1 MSYRKIHN
9 LPKHKNPT
17 NEGRIASAPYN
28 FVPLPE
34 VMVAA
39 VDSADQ
45 LPDHDCYY
53 SDRHT
58 GYFEV
63 LLTTRS
69 PLYIRCPLTVE
80 RFLRQERGE
89 DAKDSFR
96 KQVRNTPEFF
106 YTRDPNRPVIPG
118 SSLRGMLRSVLEI
131 VSYGKMQ
138 WVTDK
143 RLFFRTMDKT
153 AIGDYYR
160 SRMAKKVET
169 GFLSRKG
176 NKFVIKVCPMAR
188 VYRNK
193 LKGNLYD
200 GSESNKTPCW
210 SGQTY
215 QWMPVWVK
223 LSRNPDLV
231 DDIRCCATYGF
242 EEGRLVITGN
252 IKNKEFV
259 FLLPRE
265 EDEEIEVPD
274 VLIERFHDND
284 QITQWQEK
292 AFPKDK
298 PSPNC
303 RERDGM
309 LRKEPKDPG
318 DPVFFLRENGRLTF
332 FGRAQMFRLPYSKSP
347 IDLVPGDLRRLE
359 DIDYAEALFGYTKNV
374 KASQGSKARAYAG
387 RVFVT
392 DAILEKNQ
400 VDYWLSEEPIVPHIL
415 ATPKPTAFQHYL
427 TQEKPDE
434 EKQLYYYDKEHTRPH
449 RHAAGCGEKQL
460 YYYDNPPNSTTIR
473 GYKRYWHQGERTR
486 EDIKAFE
493 VPEESTQHTQFKPVK
508 AGVRFRFN
516 VYFENL
522 SDRELGALC
531 WVLHPLGNSN
541 KEYCHQLGMGKPL
554 GIGAVQLQAK
564 LHITEREKRYTS
576 LFNGDSWETG
586 ATDTGKSLSD
596 VETLKLYTKTFEE
609 HILSVLGL
617 KCTHLCEV
625 KRIGMLLKMLEW
637 PGFPS
642 DSGGDLFLK
651 HCNRPNTR
659 YMRIQSDKYRKRPV
673 LPDPIAFDSDLK
685 KLL

>member
-1 MSYRKIHN
+1 MSYRKIQN

-45 LPDHDCYY
+45 LPDYDCYY

-80 RFLRQERGE
+80 RFLRQEHGE
-89 DAKDSFR
+89 DAKDSFC
-96 KQVRNTPEFF
+96 KQIRNTPEFF

-143 RLFFRTMDKT
+143 RLFFRTMDST
-153 AIGDYYR
+153 AVGIYYKD
-160 SRMAKKVET
+160 RMAGKVKT

-176 NKFVIKVCPMAR
+176 NKFVIKVCQMAR

-200 GSESNKTPCW
+200 GSGPNKTPCW
-210 SGQTY
+210 SGQIH
-215 QWMPVWVK
+215 QWKRVWVK
-223 LSRNPDLV
+223 LSDGQRAIE
-231 DDIRCCATYGF
+231 DIQYHSTHGF
-242 EEGRLVITGN
+242 EEGRLVITGDMN
-252 IKNKEFV
+252 GKKKEFV
-259 FLLPRE
+259 FLLPKE

-274 VLIERFHDND
+274 ELIERFHDDD

-318 DPVFFLRENGRLTF
+318 DPVFFLCESGQITF

-347 IDLVPGDLRRLE
+347 IDLVPKDLRCLE
-359 DIDYAEALFGYTKNV
+359 DIDYAEALFGYIKNV
-374 KASQGSKARAYAG
+374 KAPQGSKARAYAG

-400 VDYWLSEEPIVPHIL
+400 TDYWLSEEPIVPHIL

-427 TQEKPDE
+427 TQEKPNE
-434 EKQLYYYDKEHTRPH
+434 KKQLYHYDSLP
-449 RHAAGCGEKQL
+449 
-460 YYYDNPPNSTTIR
+460 DSTTIR

-508 AGVRFRFN
+508 ADVRFRFK

-554 GIGAVQLQAK
+554 GMGAVQLQAK
-564 LHITEREKRYTS
+564 LHITEREKRYAS

-586 ATDTGKSLSD
+586 ATEAGKSLSD
-596 VETLKLYTKTFEE
+596 GETLKQYTQAFEK

-617 KCTHLCEV
+617 DNKCAHLFEV

-642 DSGGDLFLK
+642 DSGGKPFLK
-651 HCNRPNTR
+651 HRPNTR
-659 YMRIQSDKYRKRPV
+659 YMKIQPENEYRERPV
-673 LPDPIAFDSDLK
+673 LPDPIAFDSDLE